1 MYDMLEV
8 FNIKILEFCDGKLVY
23 WIYFCN
29 YYKNYGFGEI
39 VNMINSMFWDD
50 WYGIDV
56 YMLEVIIFERMR
68 FYLCLVDKFVNVDIF
83 YIFFFVGLDVL
94 LYFYNDMR
102 KMDK

>member
-1 MYDMLEV
+1 
-8 FNIKILEFCDGKLVY
+8 
-23 WIYFCN
+23 
-29 YYKNYGFGEI
+29 
-39 VNMINSMFWDD
+39 
-50 WYGIDV
+50 
-56 YMLEVIIFERMR
+56 MLEVIIFERMR